1 MLRSPQIF
9 GGGGGGGGYDGITH
23 CNENSS
29 LADFIATIKLD
40 DGLSCD
46 RYSLLEVLVGVGAFN
61 EPTLFD
67 KDSLD
72 LVSFGELKKSLTGG

>member
-1 MLRSPQIF
+1 MLLKLNVVTDLHLVKYKTR
-9 GGGGGGGGYDGITH
+9 ITH